1 MLLALVGL
9 LGGFITGI
17 SPCILPVL
25 PVIFFAGGAQ
35 GARID
40 SRETAQQ
47 TAIKGLNFTP
57 QSLAI
62 NSLAISNTATNT
74 PQKVTEPAP
83 KIQTH
88 TKTISPWRPYMVVLG
103 LVLSFTTMT
112 LLVSTIVNL
121 LGLPADF
128 FHWAGIILLTTIG
141 LAMIFP
147 RLMAALE
154 KPFAIF
160 AKAGNRKH
168 TDNGFLLGLVLGV
181 AYVPCAGPVLAAV
194 SVAGTTG
201 EIGADTII
209 LAVSFSIGTALPLI
223 FFALAGRKITER
235 IAAFRARQH
244 LIRIIS
250 GICLIALSLGLIF
263 NIPAAIQR
271 ALPDW
276 TAPLNEHTNTLLN
289 GNEQR
294 GEKKNTKDTLETPSC
309 LPGSPA
315 LGECGPFPKI
325 AGIHAWFNTP
335 NNQPLTE
342 TDLKGKVVLV
352 DFWAYSCIN
361 CQRTLPHL
369 QKLHDT
375 YKDAGLILV
384 GVHAP
389 EYAFER
395 EPENIKHAADE
406 FGLTYPIAADSDL
419 TTWKNFD
426 NHYWPAHYISDHQ
439 GHLRAFS
446 YGEGGNAT
454 TEKHIRTLLTDA
466 NPTVQLPTPIYTSD
480 EADVL
485 GSRTPETYLGAWR
498 ANRFDGPKL
507 TTGTQTFSYP
517 ELQAKD
523 SFSLQ
528 GAWKIADKHI
538 TPDTAPATLRL
549 DYHGRQVN
557 LVISGEGTLKVT
569 RNGETTTHNISGV
582 PNALEV
588 VRTTD
593 TSAGIVEFEV
603 SPGLQLY
610 SFTFG

>member
-35 GARID
+35 GARMD
-40 SRETAQQ
+40 SRETASQ
-47 TAIKGLNFTP
+47 TTIKGLNLSP
-57 QSLAI
+57 RSLAI
-62 NSLAISNTATNT
+62 HSSAANS
-74 PQKVTEPAP
+74 PQMVAEKMPTL
-83 KIQTH
+83 QTR
-88 TKTISPWRPYMVVLG
+88 TKTISTWRPYMVVLG
-103 LVLSFTTMT
+103 LVTSFTTMT

-121 LGLPADF
+121 VGLPADV
-128 FHWAGIILLTTIG
+128 FHWAGIILLAIIG

-147 RLMAALE
+147 RLMSVLE
-154 KPFAIF
+154 KPFALF
-160 AKAGNRKH
+160 AKAGNHKH

-201 EIGADTII
+201 EIGIDTII
-209 LAVSFSIGTALPLI
+209 LAVSFSIGTAIPLI

-244 LIRIIS
+244 LIRVIS
-250 GICLIALSLGLIF
+250 GVCLIALSLGLIF
-263 NIPAAIQR
+263 NIPATLQR

-276 TAPLNEHTNTLLN
+276 TASLNEHTNALLN

-294 GEKKNTKDTLETPSC
+294 GEKNTAKDTMETPSC
-309 LPGSPA
+309 LPGSPV
-315 LGECGPFPKI
+315 LGDCGPFPEI
-325 AGIHAWFNTP
+325 SGIHAWFNTP
-335 NNQPLTE
+335 NNQALTE
-342 TDLKGKVVLV
+342 TELQGKVILV

-375 YKDAGLILV
+375 YKDAGLILL

-395 EPENIKHAADE
+395 EPENVKHAAGE
-406 FGLTYPIAADSDL
+406 FGLTYPIAIDSDL
-419 TTWKNFD
+419 RTWKNFD

-439 GHLRAFS
+439 GRLRAFS

-454 TEKHIRTLLTDA
+454 TEKHIRALLIEA
-466 NPTVQLPTPIYTSD
+466 NPTVQLPKPIYTSD
-480 EADVL
+480 KPDVS

-498 ANRFDGPKL
+498 ADRFDGPTL
-507 TTGTQTFSYP
+507 TTGPQTFTYP

-528 GAWKIADKHI
+528 GKWNVTDKHI
-538 TPDTAPATLRL
+538 TPDGEPATVRL

-569 RNGETTTHNISGV
+569 RNGESTIHNISGV

-588 VRTTD
+588 VRTEEPT
-593 TSAGIVEFEV
+593 TGVVEFEV
-603 SPGLQLY
+603 SPGLELY